1 MYAKNDKIYPAYV
14 SKYNWEREEQ
24 VIILIIPNKKE
35 CDCTA
40 VKNLSTLL
48 RGVASKHNGDY
59 YFLNCLYSLRT
70 KDKLKS
76 HIKPYENKSF
86 CNAVMSSEDTK
97 ILEFGKCHK
106 SDKAQFSIY
115 ADLES
120 INGKVNLPI
129 NGTDTGM
136 YK

>member
-14 SKYNWEREEQ
+14 SKYNSEREEQ
-24 VIILIIPNKKE
+24 VIILIIPSKKE
-35 CDCTA
+35 WPCIA

-48 RGVASKHNGDY
+48 REVKSKHNGDY

-70 KDKLKS
+70 KNKLES
-76 HIKPYENKSF
+76 HIKAYEKKSF
-86 CNAVMSSEDTK
+86 CNAVMPSEDTK
-97 ILEFGKCHK
+97 ILEFNQYHK

-115 ADLES
+115 ADLKS
-120 INGKVNLPI
+120 ISGKVNLTT
-129 NGTDTGM
+129 NGKDWWM